1 MIRWYKQLRNK
12 NLQKE
17 KNMSLCNIL
26 NDKITTFT
34 MLIKAREKAFLPGY
48 NSFETGITGF
58 SRK

>member
-1 MIRWYKQLRNK
+1 
-12 NLQKE
+12 
-17 KNMSLCNIL
+17 MSLCNIL